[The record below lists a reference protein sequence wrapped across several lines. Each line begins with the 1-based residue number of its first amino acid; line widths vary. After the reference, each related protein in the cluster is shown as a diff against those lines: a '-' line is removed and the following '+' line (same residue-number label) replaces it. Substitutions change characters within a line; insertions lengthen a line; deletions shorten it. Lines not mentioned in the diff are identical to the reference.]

1 MRSGSEGGLVRWP
14 WLWAVGGLLSLALLV
29 LMCLAVASGCSV
41 ETR

>member
-1 MRSGSEGGLVRWP
+1 M
-14 WLWAVGGLLSLALLV
+14 WAIGAVLSLALLV